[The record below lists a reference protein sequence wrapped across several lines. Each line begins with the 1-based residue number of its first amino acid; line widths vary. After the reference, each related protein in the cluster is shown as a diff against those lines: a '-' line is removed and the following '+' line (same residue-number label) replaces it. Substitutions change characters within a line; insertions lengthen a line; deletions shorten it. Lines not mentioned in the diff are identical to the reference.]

1 MATPP
6 DIQVLDSDED
16 HTKQIHFA
24 GDLRT
29 VILDVAAFQKKMN
42 SLSFITYSDESSAP
56 SKAKLVRGENGLD
69 GNVEFLTLV
78 HGKSFVRKQ
87 IETILNGVISENK
100 LKFKSGEKV
109 QWLLCMQRRWLN
121 MQRIVSQAAK
131 RQKKTDWLQILP
143 LHAVKIQEPHEK
155 NQDSETMM
163 DETDNENE
171 DEDEDEDEGEEEEGE
186 NDDKEKDD
194 GEKEVRS
201 KPAACT
207 PDTSF
212 ADTQVDE
219 LQNDTCAQPVG
230 YHLHLLRAA
239 GSAERVTQPASDS
252 QALANANADAYDVKF
267 STELMIPMRRH
278 TTRNNAPWEP
288 GMLHLAG
295 LSDSDYALA
304 RWPDGYKAAL
314 PDKVEYIKGLSR
326 AGGSTNSDEPRTWT
340 HIVTNHTIYVKQR
353 IDRHL
358 LVSIYEQNKQI
369 LQIRTDTFGNIADQK
384 TALPPDNDVL
394 KEAIAFMSE
403 IAADFADDKIEKCN
417 LPEERKKR
425 LAIRRSGTA
434 QNPVEKKERQR
445 QRQRVLPKG
454 RRRRNQ
460 RQALLIQNRRRQL
473 LDAIQL

>member
-1 MATPP
+1 
-6 DIQVLDSDED
+6 
-16 HTKQIHFA
+16 
-24 GDLRT
+24 
-29 VILDVAAFQKKMN
+29 
-42 SLSFITYSDESSAP
+42 
-56 SKAKLVRGENGLD
+56 
-69 GNVEFLTLV
+69 
-78 HGKSFVRKQ
+78 
-87 IETILNGVISENK
+87 
-100 LKFKSGEKV
+100 
-109 QWLLCMQRRWLN
+109 
-121 MQRIVSQAAK
+121 
-131 RQKKTDWLQILP
+131 
-143 LHAVKIQEPHEK
+143 
-155 NQDSETMM
+155 MM

-295 LSDSDYALA
+295 LSDRDYALA
-304 RWPDGYKAAL
+304 RWPDGYQAAL

-358 LVSIYEQNKQI
+358 LVSIDEKTSKFYKSEQTLFVTSPTRRPRSHLTTMSSKRQSPSCQKSQLT
-369 LQIRTDTFGNIADQK
+369 LQMIKLRSVICLRRGRSVWQFDDQG
-384 TALPPDNDVL
+384 LL
-394 KEAIAFMSE
+394 K
-403 IAADFADDKIEKCN
+403 
-417 LPEERKKR
+417 
-425 LAIRRSGTA
+425 
-434 QNPVEKKERQR
+434 
-445 QRQRVLPKG
+445 
-454 RRRRNQ
+454 
-460 RQALLIQNRRRQL
+460 IQ
-473 LDAIQL
+473 